1 MKFWVKNK
9 YDEQAILA
17 GCLKGESRSQELLY
31 KNFAPTMFAICLR
44 YAADHPQAE
53 DMLQEGFIK
62 VFQHLGRFR
71 NEGSFEGWMKRIFVN
86 TAFEWLRKH
95 GVMNRVMDVEFFAEE
110 IIQQD
115 AFDELSKNDLVRMIQ
130 NLSPGYR
137 TVFNLFAIEGYSHKE
152 IAVMMNISEGTS
164 KSQFSRA
171 RYLLQKMVINS
182 NKTRYAAAVL

>member
-17 GCLKGESRSQELLY
+17 GCLKGERRSQELLY

-62 VFQHLGRFR
+62 VFQNLGRFR

-86 TAFEWLRKH
+86 TALEWLRKH

-110 IIQQD
+110 IIQED